1 MGLSV
6 GWGDE
11 YPWHLFEQEIDIT
24 DLPEG
29 RYRLRATADPFD
41 WFDELDE
48 TNNEVVVDI
57 QLEFEG
63 EQPVV
68 TVLSE
73 P

>member
-24 DLPEG
+24 DLQG